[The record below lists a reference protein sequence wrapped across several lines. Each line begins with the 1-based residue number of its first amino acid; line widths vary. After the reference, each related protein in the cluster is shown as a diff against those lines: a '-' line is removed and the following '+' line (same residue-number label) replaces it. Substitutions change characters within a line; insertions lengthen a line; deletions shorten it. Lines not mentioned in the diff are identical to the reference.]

1 MELFK
6 RILIALVI
14 LLSGMTVSLCADEF
28 VVVENATAKA
38 GIRLGDKTQGT
49 IFAAKELQKYVKA
62 ISGVELKILAT
73 NEVSAFTILI
83 SNERAGLRRDEI
95 ALKVDSSGSVLEL
108 YGEGRRGAINAV
120 YELLERWGVRFFGV
134 DSRSDKIPSKMT
146 LTVPSTLSYSYAP
159 PFEQRFPGSIPL
171 DRNVGPAWAV
181 KLRIS
186 REYKKIGGKR
196 DAQLGSGH
204 SLGNKSYI
212 NSKTYYD
219 AHPEWYALIGGKR
232 VKGAQL
238 CLSNLEMRK
247 QLLAEVSAKLK
258 SRKDAGAFELGGIT
272 YVSLSY
278 LDNNRFCKCQECND
292 LLARWGG
299 SRVGPL
305 LDICNYV
312 AAGIEN
318 DYPEA
323 RILTLAYW
331 DWVEPPKKMP
341 CELHRNVYVTV
352 CQNGNKALPVRVQET
367 LMQRLTQWSKITAGR
382 LAIWDW
388 DACFRNYIT
397 PYPIYHL
404 YADDF
409 KTYRDLGVKRV
420 NTQMEHGA
428 VFADFVELRTY
439 LYAKLLWNPEL
450 DTDEMAKEWID
461 HCCGNGAVEI
471 NAYYRLLENAVW
483 GDEPKKRKTNVRMHG
498 YNTGRGW
505 LSAENLAKSFLLFE
519 NALAKTADDKYTH
532 SNVRCLSAGM
542 LMLVIERYD
551 EVKAIFEAAKKS
563 MNDASVANLILPS
576 RLELVARFEAIGKDF
591 YSWCWREGPQPRD
604 FASLLKSLKE
614 GTR

>member
-38 GIRLGDKTQGT
+38 GIRLGDNTKGAL
-49 IFAAKELQKYVKA
+49 FAAKELQKYVKA
-62 ISGVELKILAT
+62 MSGVELKILET
-73 NEVSAFTILI
+73 NEVSACTILI
-83 SNERAGLRRDEI
+83 SNERVGLKRDEI

-134 DSRSDKIPSKMT
+134 DSRSDKIPSKTM

-292 LLARWGG
+292 LLAKWSG

-461 HCCGNGAVEI
+461 HCCGNGATEI

-483 GDEPKKRKTNVRMHG
+483 GDEPKKRITRVRMHG

-551 EVKAIFEAAKKS
+551 EVRAVFEATKRS
-563 MNDASVANLILPS
+563 MNDASVANFILPS

>member
-28 VVVENATAKA
+28 VVVENSSAKA
-38 GIRLGDKTQGT
+38 GIRLGDNTKGAL
-49 IFAAKELQKYVKA
+49 FAAKELQKYVKA
-62 ISGVELKILAT
+62 ISGAELKILET

-83 SNERAGLRRDEI
+83 SNERTGLKRDEI

-134 DSRSDKIPSKMT
+134 DSRSDKIPSKTT
-146 LTVPSTLSYSYAP
+146 LSVPSNLSYSYAP

-292 LLARWGG
+292 LLAKWGG

-305 LDICNYV
+305 LDLCNYV

-318 DYPEA
+318 DYPLA

-331 DWVEPPKKMP
+331 DWVEPPKKVP
-341 CELHRNVYVTV
+341 CELHRNVYVTI

-367 LMQRLTQWSKITAGR
+367 PMRRLTQWSGIAPGR
-382 LAIWDW
+382 LVIWDW

-439 LYAKLLWNPEL
+439 LYAKLLWNPDL

-483 GDEPKKRKTNVRMHG
+483 GDEPKKRITRVRMHG

-505 LSAENLAKSFLLFE
+505 LSAANLAKSYLLFE

-532 SNVRCLSAGM
+532 SNVRCISAGM

-551 EVKAIFEAAKKS
+551 EVRAVFEATKKS

>member
-28 VVVENATAKA
+28 VVVENSSAKA
-38 GIRLGDKTQGT
+38 GIRLGDNTKGAL
-49 IFAAKELQKYVKA
+49 FAAKELQKYVKA
-62 ISGVELKILAT
+62 ISGAELKILAT

-83 SNERAGLRRDEI
+83 SNERTGLKRDEI

-134 DSRSDKIPSKMT
+134 DSRSDKIPSKTT
-146 LTVPSTLSYSYAP
+146 LSVPSTLSYSYAP

-171 DRNVGPAWAV
+171 DRNIGPAWAV

-292 LLARWGG
+292 LLAKWGG

-305 LDICNYV
+305 LDLCNYV

-318 DYPEA
+318 DYPLA

-331 DWVEPPKKMP
+331 DWVEPPKKVP
-341 CELHRNVYVTV
+341 CELHRNVYVTI

-367 LMQRLTQWSKITAGR
+367 PMRRLTQWSGIAPGR
-382 LAIWDW
+382 LVIWDW

-409 KTYRDLGVKRV
+409 KTYRELGVKRV

-439 LYAKLLWNPEL
+439 LYAKLLWNPDL

-461 HCCGNGAVEI
+461 HCCGNGATEI

-483 GDEPKKRKTNVRMHG
+483 GDEPKKRITRVRMHG

-505 LSAENLAKSFLLFE
+505 LSAANLAKSFLLFE

-532 SNVRCLSAGM
+532 SNVRCISAGM

-551 EVKAIFEAAKKS
+551 EVRAVFEATKKS

>member
-14 LLSGMTVSLCADEF
+14 LLSGMTLSLCADEF

-62 ISGVELKILAT
+62 MSGVELKILAT
-73 NEVSAFTILI
+73 NEVSACTILI
-83 SNERAGLRRDEI
+83 SNERVGLKRDEI
-95 ALKVDSSGSVLEL
+95 ALKVTPDGSTLEL

-134 DSRSDKIPSKMT
+134 DSRSDKIPSKTT
-146 LTVPSTLSYSYAP
+146 LTVPSNLSYSYAP

-292 LLARWGG
+292 LLAKWGG

-318 DYPEA
+318 DYPLA

-341 CELHRNVYVTV
+341 CELHRNVYVTI

-409 KTYRDLGVKRV
+409 KTYRELGVKRV

-551 EVKAIFEAAKKS
+551 EVRAVFEATKKS

>member
-28 VVVENATAKA
+28 VVVENSSAKA
-38 GIRLGDKTQGT
+38 GIRLGDNTKGAL
-49 IFAAKELQKYVKA
+49 FAAKELQKYVKA
-62 ISGVELKILAT
+62 ISGAELKILET

-83 SNERAGLRRDEI
+83 SNERTGLKRDEI
-95 ALKVDSSGSVLEL
+95 ALKVTTDGSTLEL

-134 DSRSDKIPSKMT
+134 DSRSDKIPSKTT
-146 LTVPSTLSYSYAP
+146 LTVPSNLSYSYAP

-247 QLLAEVSAKLK
+247 QLLAEVSAKLNA
-258 SRKDAGAFELGGIT
+258 RKDAGAFELGGIT

-292 LLARWGG
+292 LLAKWGG

-305 LDICNYV
+305 LDLCNYV

-318 DYPEA
+318 DYPLA

-331 DWVEPPKKMP
+331 DWVEPPKKVP
-341 CELHRNVYVTV
+341 CELHRNVYVTI

-367 LMQRLTQWSKITAGR
+367 PMRRLTQWSEIAPGR
-382 LAIWDW
+382 LVIWDW

-471 NAYYRLLENAVW
+471 NAYYKLLENAVW
-483 GDEPKKRKTNVRMHG
+483 GDEPKKRITRVRMHG

-505 LSAENLAKSFLLFE
+505 LSAANLAKSYLLFE

-551 EVKAIFEAAKKS
+551 EVRAVFEATKKS

>member
-14 LLSGMTVSLCADEF
+14 LLGGMTVSLCADEF
-28 VVVENATAKA
+28 VVVENSSAKA
-38 GIRLGDKTQGT
+38 GIRLGDKTQGAL
-49 IFAAKELQKYVKA
+49 FAAKELQKYVKA
-62 ISGVELKILAT
+62 MSGAELKILAT
-73 NEVSAFTILI
+73 NEVSACTILI
-83 SNERAGLRRDEI
+83 SNERVGLKRDEI
-95 ALKVDSSGSVLEL
+95 ALKVTPDGSTLEL

-134 DSRSDKIPSKMT
+134 DSRSDKIPSKTM

-305 LDICNYV
+305 LDLCNYV

-318 DYPEA
+318 DYPLA

-341 CELHRNVYVTV
+341 CELHRNVYVTI

-409 KTYRDLGVKRV
+409 KTYRELGVKRV

-461 HCCGNGAVEI
+461 HCCGNGATEI

-483 GDEPKKRKTNVRMHG
+483 GDEPKKRITRVRMHG

-551 EVKAIFEAAKKS
+551 EVRAVFEATKKS

>member
-49 IFAAKELQKYVKA
+49 IFAANELQKYVKA
-62 ISGVELKILAT
+62 MSGVELKILET
-73 NEVSAFTILI
+73 NEVSACTILI
-83 SNERAGLRRDEI
+83 SNERVGLKRDEI
-95 ALKVDSSGSVLEL
+95 ALKVTPDGSTLEL

-134 DSRSDKIPSKMT
+134 DSRSDKIPSKTT
-146 LTVPSTLSYSYAP
+146 LTVPSNLSYSYAP

-409 KTYRDLGVKRV
+409 KTYRELGVKRV

-483 GDEPKKRKTNVRMHG
+483 GDEPKKRITRVRMHG

-551 EVKAIFEAAKKS
+551 EVRAVFEATKKS

>member
-28 VVVENATAKA
+28 VVVENSSAKA

-49 IFAAKELQKYVKA
+49 LFAAKELQKYVKA
-62 ISGVELKILAT
+62 MSGVELKILAT
-73 NEVSAFTILI
+73 NEVSVCTILI
-83 SNERAGLRRDEI
+83 SNERAGLKRDEI
-95 ALKVDSSGSVLEL
+95 ALKVTPDGSTLEL

-134 DSRSDKIPSKMT
+134 DSRSDKIPSKTT
-146 LTVPSTLSYSYAP
+146 LSVPSTLSYSYAP

-483 GDEPKKRKTNVRMHG
+483 GDEPKKRITHVRMHG

-551 EVKAIFEAAKKS
+551 EVRAVFEATKKS